1 MANNVDNHHPDY
13 DVRVEEWALMR
24 DAARGETA
32 VKQADTTYLPMP
44 SGFTKRIDKG
54 VALYGAYQM
63 RAQFP
68 EIVGPTIGGM
78 VGVIHRV
85 EIQVEMPT
93 AMDPL
98 WEKATADGMPLEAL
112 AAKITGE
119 ILTTGRYA
127 LLASA
132 PSAGGEPYISTY
144 CTEALINWSEARDFY
159 VLDESGLVR
168 DGFDWV
174 EDKQYRVL
182 ELVDGKYQVTVYT
195 GDTLAAGD
203 PLIPTAK
210 GGKPLEEIPLVVVGP
225 RDLSP
230 SPETPPLIGV
240 ARAAVNMY
248 QLSADYRWQLFM
260 TGQETLFI
268 INADEPEMVG
278 AGVVVSLKAD
288 SEQTPDA
295 KYVGPAGVGIDAH
308 KVAITDERDA
318 AAAAGAKLFDTASQA
333 QESGDARR
341 LRFAAQTAT
350 LVTIA
355 QASSK
360 ALEQVLRHIAIMKG
374 LDPTKVIVKPN
385 LSFIDSTLTPAEVV
399 QVIQGWQDGGYSYE
413 TMYERLQKGEAVNA
427 DRTAEEERKL
437 IDEEDAASAASQEE
451 LGILPVPAVPG
462 PAPKPG
468 DPANP
473 VPQPVPVA

>member
-13 DVRVEEWALMR
+13 DLRVEEWALMR

-32 VKQADTTYLPMP
+32 IKDAETTYLPMP
-44 SGFTKRIDKG
+44 SGFTKRPDGG
-54 VALYGAYQM
+54 VALFGAYKL

-85 EIQVEMPT
+85 EIQIDMPQ
-93 AMDPL
+93 AMDGL
-98 WEKATADGMPLEAL
+98 WEKATIDGMPLEAL

-119 ILTTGRYA
+119 VLTTGRFA

-144 CTEALINWSEARDFY
+144 CTEALINWSEARDFF

-168 DGFDWV
+168 EGFDWV
-174 EDKQYRVL
+174 ESKRYRVL
-182 ELVDGKYQVTVYT
+182 ELVDGKYQSTEYS
-195 GDTLAAGD
+195 GGTLAAGT
-203 PLIPTAK
+203 PVKPTAK
-210 GGKPLEEIPLVVVGP
+210 GGTPLEEIPLVVVGP

-240 ARAAVNMY
+240 ARSAVNMY

-268 INADEPEMVG
+268 INGDEPEIVG
-278 AGVVVSLKAD
+278 AGVIVSLKAD
-288 SEQTPDA
+288 GEQTPDA
-295 KYVGPAGVGIDAH
+295 KYVGPSGTGIDAH

-355 QASSK
+355 QASAK
-360 ALEQVLRHIAIMKG
+360 ALEQVLRHIAVMKG
-374 LDPTKVIVKPN
+374 LDPTQVIVKPN

-399 QVIQGWQDGGYSYE
+399 QVIQGWHDGGYSYE

-437 IDEEDAASAASQEE
+437 IDKETAASDATDAER
-451 LGILPVPAVPG
+451 GILPGPPKPTVPAVP
-462 PAPKPG
+462 AL
-468 DPANP
+468 
-473 VPQPVPVA
+473 PVPVQAPAA